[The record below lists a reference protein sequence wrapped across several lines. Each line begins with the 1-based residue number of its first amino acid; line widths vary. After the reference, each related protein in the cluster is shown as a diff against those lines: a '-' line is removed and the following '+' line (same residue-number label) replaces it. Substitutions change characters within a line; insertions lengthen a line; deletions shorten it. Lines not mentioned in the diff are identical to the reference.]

1 MKQTL
6 EESGSGDSDEES
18 LYDIY
23 KRTKPLFSS
32 REEAHAAYLQKLE
45 AIALAHG
52 KSVDALIVDADYGP
66 WNDENREILALAMR
80 VQALGSYSKS
90 EGK

>member
-6 EESGSGDSDEES
+6 EEADSGDSGEES

-23 KRTKPLFSS
+23 KKTTPLFAS
-32 REEAHAAYLQKLE
+32 REEARAVYLQKLE

-52 KSVDALIVDADYGP
+52 KSVAALIEDADYGP
-66 WNDENREILALAMR
+66 WNEENREILRLER
-80 VQALGSYSKS
+80 LVQSLGGYSKL
-90 EGK
+90 EG